1 MVFLSATGLSFAVG
15 EQDVAGRRRVSLPD
29 VIGMTRLADPSYF
42 LGASVKGHVAQFS
55 PDGKRFVIVVK
66 KGNLE
71 KNTNE
76 YSVLLFQTSE
86 AFLSPKPQ
94 RLVTMSSSS
103 NRDGILNVRW
113 LPDSATITF
122 IGESPNKLPQVYSF
136 NIKTKKLTQLTRQ
149 ATPVV
154 EYDLS
159 SLTMNLVFKTRASRE
174 TSRNPRRTP
183 RGAVVINGQELIDI
197 LSNRKSGFSE
207 AAEVFFQEKGKRAK
221 DISVPDVIL
230 PHGPLS
236 ISPNGRYVLFDVK
249 VKDVAP
255 SWKEYRDESDE
266 FFNQLIAQGPRNGR
280 PTRISEYMLF
290 DSVTGRCMPLLGTPA
305 GRGSGFAW
313 APDSQSVALSG
324 AYLPLGISD
333 PVEQEE
339 RKKRT
344 YVVEVQLTNRKIV
357 KICDNKDMVVE
368 AWDPTTNRISLHSKD
383 TTKNLQL
390 LFKKNLTAWK
400 QILDRTA
407 DDSKAKGSMVVTLEE
422 SLDTPPRI
430 FVSRNTESKLL
441 LDLNPQFKE
450 LNFSKVEVVTWKTRD
465 GHELKGGLYLPPTL
479 VQSERYPL
487 VIQTHGFWSD
497 RFSMDGSPEWSSA
510 FAARLLAGRGFLV
523 VQTYDY
529 TDKNQ
534 DRLEHSETPLEGPNA
549 VAVYEGLIDELD
561 RRGMIDVNRVG
572 IIGFSRTTYHVAYTL
587 THSTYRFA
595 AAVLAEGIDGGY
607 FQYIA
612 FPAMAPDSFLI
623 NGGPPFGEKL
633 SLWLKNSP
641 GFNLD
646 KVKTPVRLEAFSPDA
661 VLMQWEWFSG
671 LSALMRPVDFVYFPD
686 AAHLVVKPWDRM
698 AAQQGLADWFS
709 FWLKGEEDHDP
720 AKSSQYIRWR
730 EMRNQVTPQVTA
742 NDR

>member
-1 MVFLSATGLSFAVG
+1 MVFLSAAGLSFATG
-15 EQDVAGRRRVSLPD
+15 EQAVAGKRRVSLPD
-29 VIGMTRLADPSYF
+29 VIRMTRLADPSYF

-76 YSVLLFQTSE
+76 YSVLLFETSE
-86 AFLSPKPQ
+86 AFRSPKPQ

-113 LPDSATITF
+113 LSDGATITF

-136 NIKTKKLTQLTRQ
+136 NIKSKKLTQLTRQ
-149 ATPVV
+149 ATPVIA
-154 EYDLS
+154 YDLS

-174 TSRNPRRTP
+174 TSTNARLTP

-197 LSNRKSGFSE
+197 LSNRKSSFSE

-230 PHGPLS
+230 QHGALS
-236 ISPNGRYVLFDVK
+236 ISPNGRYVLFEVK
-249 VKDVAP
+249 VRDVAP
-255 SWKEYRDESDE
+255 SWNEYRDESDE
-266 FFNQLIAQGPRNGR
+266 FFNQLIAQKPRNGR
-280 PTRISEYMLF
+280 ATRISEYMLF
-290 DSVTGRCMPLLGTPA
+290 DSVTGRCVPLIGTPA

-313 APDSQSVALSG
+313 SPDSKSVALSG
-324 AYLPLGISD
+324 AYLPLDIMD
-333 PVEQEE
+333 PVELEE

-344 YVVEVQLTNRKIV
+344 YIVEAQLPSRKAV
-357 KICDNKDMVVE
+357 KICDKKDMIVE
-368 AWDPTTNRISLHSKD
+368 TWNPTTNTITLHSYTAAENLELHYKKD
-383 TTKNLQL
+383 
-390 LFKKNLTAWK
+390 LTVWR
-400 QILDRTA
+400 QISARTPE
-407 DDSKAKGSMVVTLEE
+407 DSNASDSMVVSLEE

-430 FVSRNTESKLL
+430 FVSRNGESKLL
-441 LDLNPQFKE
+441 LDLNPHFKE
-450 LNFSKVEVVTWKTRD
+450 VNFSKVEVVTWKTRD

-479 VQSERYPL
+479 VRGERYPL

-497 RFSMDGSPEWSSA
+497 RFSMDGSPEWSTA
-510 FAARLLAGRGFLV
+510 FAARVLAGRGFLV

-529 TDKNQ
+529 TDKKQ

-549 VAVYEGLIDELD
+549 AAVYEGLIDELD
-561 RRGMIDVNRVG
+561 SRGMIDVNRVG

-587 THSTYRFA
+587 THSKYRFA

-646 KVKTPVRLEAFSPDA
+646 KVKTPVRLEAFSYDA

-671 LSALMRPVDFVYFPD
+671 LSALMKPVDFVYFPD
-686 AAHLVVKPWDRM
+686 ATHLVVKPWDRM

-709 FWLKGEEDHDP
+709 FWLKGEEDQDP
-720 AKSSQYIRWR
+720 AKVSQYIRWR
-730 EMRNQVTPQVTA
+730 EMRNQVTP